1 MKYKLLI
8 VEDENFEK
16 EALEMIVKKTYSEIS
31 IVGIAS
37 SGKEAIKKAKVF
49 KPDIIL
55 MDIGIPEL
63 DGLSAQRKILEFL
76 PDVRTI
82 ILTAYSDFQ
91 HAQDAINCRVVDY
104 LVKPIRTKKLTQ
116 SIDRVLADLQKNP
129 VHTSFIQETTKI
141 SQNEFIQQALVYIEN
156 HYLENIQ
163 VAELAKLLYLNPQ
176 YFSRLFK
183 KEMNISFSEFLL
195 LYRLEKSKDLLIE
208 TDLPIYAIASNSG
221 FTDSSYYCKTF
232 KKYVHISPLKFRNQ
246 QRKGDL
252 ASPS

>member
-16 EALEMIVKKTYSEIS
+16 EALETIITQHYAEIS
-31 IVGIAS
+31 IVGIAT
-37 SGKEAIKKAKVF
+37 SGKEAIRKAKLF

-76 PDVRTI
+76 PEVQTI

-91 HAQDAINCRVVDY
+91 HAQEAINCRVVEY
-104 LVKPIRTKKLTQ
+104 LVKPIRTKKLTDA
-116 SIDRVLADLQKNP
+116 IDRILLSFQKNQT
-129 VHTSFIQETTKI
+129 HTSFMQETTQI
-141 SQNEFIQQALVYIEN
+141 TRNEFIQQALLYIEK

-163 VAELAKLLYLNPQ
+163 VAELAKSLYLNPQ

-195 LYRLEKSKDLLIE
+195 LYRLEKSKDLLIH
-208 TDLPIYAIASNSG
+208 TDLPIYAVASNSG

-246 QRKGDL
+246 QKRLKTSL
-252 ASPS
+252 S

>member
-16 EALEMIVKKTYSEIS
+16 EALETIITHHYAEIS
-31 IVGIAS
+31 IVGIAT
-37 SGKEAIKKAKVF
+37 SGKEAIRKAKLF

-76 PDVRTI
+76 PEVQTI

-91 HAQDAINCRVVDY
+91 HAQEAINCRVVEY
-104 LVKPIRTKKLTQ
+104 LVKPIRTKKLTDA
-116 SIDRVLADLQKNP
+116 IDRILLSFKKNQT
-129 VHTSFIQETTKI
+129 HTSFMQETTQI
-141 SQNEFIQQALVYIEN
+141 TRNEFIHQALLYIEK

-163 VAELAKLLYLNPQ
+163 VAELAKSLYLNPQ

-195 LYRLEKSKDLLIE
+195 LYRLEKSKDLLIH
-208 TDLPIYAIASNSG
+208 TDLPIYAVASNSG

-246 QRKGDL
+246 QKRLKTSL
-252 ASPS
+252 S

>member
-16 EALEMIVKKTYSEIS
+16 EALEAIITQHYGEIS
-31 IVGIAS
+31 IVGIAT
-37 SGKEAIKKAKVF
+37 SGKEAIRKAKLI

-76 PDVRTI
+76 PDVQTI

-91 HAQDAINCRVVDY
+91 HAQEAINCRVVEY
-104 LVKPIRTKKLTQ
+104 LVKPIRTKKLTEA
-116 SIDRVLADLQKNP
+116 IDRILLSFQKNP
-129 VHTSFIQETTKI
+129 AHTSFMQETTQI
-141 SQNEFIQQALVYIEN
+141 TQNEFIQQALLYIEK

-163 VAELAKLLYLNPQ
+163 VAELAKSLYLNPQ

-195 LYRLEKSKDLLIE
+195 LYRLEKSKDMLIH

-246 QRKGDL
+246 QKRL
-252 ASPS
+252 NTSLS

>member
-16 EALEMIVKKTYSEIS
+16 EALEAIITKTYTEIS
-31 IVGIAS
+31 IVGIAT
-37 SGKEAIKKAKVF
+37 SGKEAVQKAKLF

-76 PDVRTI
+76 PDVQTI

-91 HAQDAINCRVVDY
+91 HAQEAINSRVVEY
-104 LVKPIRTKKLTQ
+104 LVKPIRTKKLTEA
-116 SIDRVLADLQKNP
+116 IDRILLNFKRNQT
-129 VHTSFIQETTKI
+129 HTSFMPETSQIT
-141 SQNEFIQQALVYIEN
+141 QNELIQQALLYIEK

-163 VAELAKLLYLNPQ
+163 VAELAKSLYLNPQ

-183 KEMNISFSEFLL
+183 KEMSISFSEFLL
-195 LYRLEKSKDLLIE
+195 LYRLEKSKDLLID
-208 TDLPIYAIASNSG
+208 TDLPIYAIASSSG

-232 KKYVHISPLKFRNQ
+232 KKYVHISPLKFRKQ
-246 QRKGDL
+246 QKRL
-252 ASPS
+252 NTSIS